1 MIKVFFN
8 IARGTIILSVLI
20 LILYT
25 SYQEVQAKPV
35 FLDKINIDSVSS
47 KYITETKIISI
58 ISDNT
63 DILDSVLV
71 LKCFNSNQIENI
83 LIEDSLIKEAEVY
96 VDNEGGFSVDIKTR
110 QPFVRIMTDSL
121 NYYLDYEGAVLSY
134 DLDFRP
140 RVLVFNGDI
149 DEEQHSV
156 VYNLAKFI
164 NSDSFWLSQITQVY
178 FKNEKV
184 ILIPRVGE
192 HKIHLGM
199 FIDIEMK
206 LDNLY
211 QFYKEAK
218 TVEAW
223 GAYSDINLEY
233 KNQIICTKK

>member
-1 MIKVFFN
+1 
-8 IARGTIILSVLI
+8 
-20 LILYT
+20 YT

-199 FIDIEMK
+199 FIDIE
-206 LDNLY
+206 
-211 QFYKEAK
+211 
-218 TVEAW
+218 
-223 GAYSDINLEY
+223 
-233 KNQIICTKK
+233 